1 MGALSIALAKAATEA
16 GVEIKTDSD
25 VDRVLVVEEQAAK
38 VVLKS
43 GAELDARPSS
53 QTLTRARPF

>member
-25 VDRVLVVEEQAAK
+25 VDRVLVVRGAGRKGRTQKWCGARCEGRR
-38 VVLKS
+38 LK
-43 GAELDARPSS
+43 R
-53 QTLTRARPF
+53 